1 MDEQSYWARS
11 LRAAHSRRSVLRVAA
26 VAGAGFIG
34 AAALACKPAGSNT
47 GSSSASGATPQTAA
61 QPSGDAAF
69 QQQWNDLITQAKGE
83 KELIAVLGPDTVDA
97 EGKIYQRFG
106 DLYGVK
112 VTTVGGNSTDVTN
125 RILAERSQGL
135 YTVDILGLGGGGT
148 IRMLQA
154 NTFGPLAQ
162 WFIVPDVV
170 DRSKGWRVNYVPWSV
185 DDKDQNRVTFYGL
198 GVNLNLIQIYYNTKN
213 VTKQDLDSLQ
223 SWNDFLKPRWKGK
236 IAIGDISND
245 EAEGN
250 LTTAWLYLGKGYLEQ
265 LLAQKPTVI
274 AYGDARSYSD
284 GLARGQFDIGL
295 FSGASEQAL
304 VTARGQGLPI
314 DELPVQLKE
323 GSVAEI
329 TRNIGVIDKPA
340 HPNATKLFVNWYLSK
355 PGQTVYQE
363 LNTRP
368 NLVSLRSDV
377 PQGKVPDALW
387 KRATD
392 PSLKIV
398 DDNSEPYR
406 TAKAQSQAWTKT
418 AFQQYGLRP

>member
-1 MDEQSYWARS
+1 M
-11 LRAAHSRRSVLRVAA
+11 VGV
-26 VAGAGFIG
+26 
-34 AAALACKPAGSNT
+34 AALACKPAASNK
-47 GSSSASGATPQTAA
+47 SSSASPQAGGQSNGQLA
-61 QPSGDAAF
+61 GDAAF
-69 QQQWNDLITQAKGE
+69 QKQWADLIAQAKGE

-97 EGKIYQRFG
+97 EGKIYQHFG
-106 DLYGVK
+106 DVYGIK

-154 NTFGPLAQ
+154 NAFGPLLP
-162 WFIVPDVV
+162 WFIAPDVV

-185 DDKDQNRVTFYGL
+185 DDKDQNHVTFYGL

-213 VTKQDLDSLQ
+213 VTKADLDSLQ

-304 VTARGQGLPI
+304 VKARSQGLPV
-314 DELPVQLKE
+314 DELPVALKE

-340 HPNATKLFVNWYLSK
+340 HPNATKLFINWYLSK
-355 PGQTVYQE
+355 EGQTSYNE

-387 KRATD
+387 SRATS
-392 PSLKIV
+392 PNLKIV

-406 TAKAQSQAWTKT
+406 NAKAQSQAWSKT